1 MPLQRETSADCV
13 DDLASGWHD
22 PECRQSPTVD
32 DSLPIH
38 QNLILSITTVD
49 HIDIDPEV
57 ASEFRRH
64 PGGVKTRQSVRAV
77 ANGNSG
83 HVGFH
88 SSRKG
93 A

>member
-1 MPLQRETSADCV
+1 MPLQRETSADCF
-13 DDLASGWHD
+13 DDFASGWHD
-22 PECRQSPTVD
+22 PECCERPTVD

-38 QNLILSITTVD
+38 KNLVFAIPTVD

-64 PGGVKTRQSVRAV
+64 PGGVETRQSVRAV

-83 HVGFH
+83 HLGFH

>member
-1 MPLQRETSADCV
+1 
-13 DDLASGWHD
+13 
-22 PECRQSPTVD
+22 
-32 DSLPIH
+32 
-38 QNLILSITTVD
+38 VD

-83 HVGFH
+83 HLGFH